1 MKNQPD
7 SNNIP
12 GFAEEQQHHVK
23 KDGIFGMEQ
32 MKIDTASVWVKNRV

>member
-23 KDGIFGMEQ
+23 KDGIFGMKD
-32 MKIDTASVWVKNRV
+32 MKIDTASVWVKNGV